1 MRLRSSHSVD
11 LAVTIDGSA
20 KNSERR
26 LLGELLGLD
35 AAQQSTILD
44 RQTDTGQ
51 LFGETAVELGLATDE
66 QVRRATEEQQ
76 GFSVLAREDKRIDP
90 LVVCAFDPL
99 DPLARAARKL
109 RATLTA
115 ATRPD
120 GTAVRTVALFGLGLT
135 VEGAVVV
142 ANVAVA
148 CAQAGTSTLLV
159 DADLEQP
166 HQHSLF
172 RVRNRAGLSTL
183 ISGGG
188 GEVGQVHATAINGL
202 GLLTSGPSVPNAPE
216 LLDRQRLADL
226 LEGFDDFRLIVVDVG
241 SGSTSIA
248 ASVALDACLIL
259 LRRNVSL
266 ARELKLLVDQ
276 LEANGQS
283 VLGTVLID

>member
-11 LAVTIDGSA
+11 LAVAIHGTA
-20 KNSERR
+20 EASERR

-35 AAQQSTILD
+35 PEQQAAILD
-44 RQTDTGQ
+44 RQTGTGR
-51 LFGETAVELGLATDE
+51 LFGETAVEMGLATDD

-76 GFSVLAREDKRIDP
+76 GFSVLAREDERIDP

-99 DPLARAARKL
+99 DPLARTARKL

-115 ATRPD
+115 ATRAD
-120 GTAVRTVALFGLGLT
+120 GTAMHTVALIGLGLT
-135 VEGAVVV
+135 VEGAVVA

-148 CAQAGTSTLLV
+148 CAQAGTPTLLV

-188 GEVGQVHATAINGL
+188 AAGPVHATAINGL
-202 GLLTSGPSVPNAPE
+202 ALLTSGPSVPNAPE

-226 LEGFDDFRLIVVDVG
+226 LEGFDDYQLVVVDAG
-241 SGSTSIA
+241 SGSTAIA

-266 ARELKLLVDQ
+266 ARDLKLLVDQ